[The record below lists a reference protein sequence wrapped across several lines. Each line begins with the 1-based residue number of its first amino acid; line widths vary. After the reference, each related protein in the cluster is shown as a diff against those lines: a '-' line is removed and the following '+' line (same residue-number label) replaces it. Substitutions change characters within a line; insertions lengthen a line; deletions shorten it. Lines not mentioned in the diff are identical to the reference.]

1 MTNPTLPAWA
11 KIAPRQEAGFVSRV
25 DVDAGAMYAAWL
37 AELAANPVVPVPQD
51 QTAADIAASKP
62 PVMAMPSEFGART
75 VQIRNAAEG
84 ARQGSVDVPA
94 MTEADG
100 RCDPAKPTR
109 YWLEVAFQCMK
120 LELQVAMRGHGFE
133 IRVHDTFKVWAHS
146 NHPEGR
152 GLVAATWGKE
162 AREHFRRLRG
172 FVP

>member
-11 KIAPRQEAGFVSRV
+11 KIAARQEAGFVPRV

-37 AELAANPVVPVPQD
+37 AELAAHPVVPVEQD
-51 QTAADIAASKP
+51 RTEAEIAVSEP
-62 PVMAMPSEFGART
+62 PVFAMPPEFAART

-84 ARQGSVDVPA
+84 ARQGSVNVPA
-94 MTEADG
+94 MSEADG
-100 RCDPAKPTR
+100 RCDPARPTR

-133 IRVHDTFKVWAHS
+133 IRVHDADKAWAQDKF
-146 NHPEGR
+146 PEGR
-152 GLVAATWGKE
+152 GIVAATWGKE
-162 AREHFRRLRG
+162 AREHFRRCRG